1 MKINI
6 SDLDQTLCQLIK
18 DANKMPIAILENK
31 QAVAYVLT
39 ADAYEKIM
47 DGLDD
52 VYLNRIAKKRIAGN
66 RIQIN
71 LSDL

>member
-1 MKINI
+1 
-6 SDLDQTLCQLIK
+6 
-18 DANKMPIAILENK
+18 MPIAILENK
-31 QAVAYVLT
+31 QTVAYVLT

-47 DGLDD
+47 DELDD